1 VNGRTDLIERLL
13 KGEEWALAR
22 AITLVEDRDPRARVL
37 IERVF
42 RYTGRAYRLGVTGPP
57 GVGKSTL
64 LERLVPL
71 LRSDFERIGILT
83 CDPSS
88 PFSQGAM
95 LGDRIRMR
103 RIAQEE
109 GTFIRSMATRGALGG
124 LARAAF
130 TASLLL
136 EAAGFELI
144 IFETVGVGQAEV
156 DIVEAADTVIVVLTP
171 QSGDAIQAMK
181 AGLMEIAD
189 ILVVNKA
196 DLGGADA
203 ALENLESVLSLSPEA
218 EEWEW
223 KPPVI
228 RTAAEEGA
236 GIPELKKAIDRHR
249 LYLDLGPLLERR
261 RARLRG
267 FLRRIVEEELEQ
279 RLWDKRGLE
288 ALDGKVEELLERRAS
303 PYQLAEEILKELER

>member
-1 VNGRTDLIERLL
+1 VEEPIELERLL
-13 KGEEWALAR
+13 GGDERALAR
-22 AITLVEDRDPRARVL
+22 AISLVEDRDPRARGL

-42 RYTGRAYRLGVTGPP
+42 PHTGGAYRLGITGPP

-64 LERLVPL
+64 VDRLVPGL
-71 LRSDFERIGILT
+71 LADHRRIGILA

-88 PFSQGAM
+88 PFSQGAL

-103 RIAQEE
+103 SLAREE
-109 GTFIRSMATRGALGG
+109 GVFIRSMATRGALGG

-130 TASLLL
+130 EASLLL
-136 EAAGFELI
+136 EAAGFGLI

-156 DIVEAADTVIVVLTP
+156 EIVEAADTVIVVLTP

-203 ALENLESVLSLSPEA
+203 ALQNLESALSLAPR
-218 EEWEW
+218 EW

-228 RTAAEEGA
+228 RAAAEKGE
-236 GIPELKKAIDRHR
+236 GIPELKRAIDRHR
-249 LYLDLGPLLERR
+249 LYLEGGPLSERR

-267 FLRRIVEEELEQ
+267 FLRRIIAEELER
-279 RLWDKRGLE
+279 RLWEGQGPA
-288 ALDGKVEELLERRAS
+288 ALDRKAEELLARRAS
-303 PYQLAEEILKELER
+303 PYQMAEELLKELRLAL